1 MKSINRWGALYLLCW
16 AALIVAMFGIW
27 QQAHA
32 GPYVG
37 LTIASDNDVG
47 FCETTGR
54 CETVRAF
61 VGFDHSWGND
71 IYTDI
76 YASYEDR
83 IDGSDFYNPSR
94 VSATI
99 LKRF

>member
-1 MKSINRWGALYLLCW
+1 MTKRISLAVFVCLSLLGAS
-16 AALIVAMFGIW
+16 AV
-27 QQAHA
+27 A

-47 FCETTGR
+47 HCDTTGR
-54 CETVRAF
+54 CETARAF
-61 VGFDHSWGND
+61 VGYDKAWGNG
-71 IYTDI
+71 IYTDV

-83 IDGSDFYNPSR
+83 IDGRSTHDPSR

-99 LKRF
+99 MKRW

>member
-1 MKSINRWGALYLLCW
+1 MNKRISILAFVSLSVLGAS
-16 AALIVAMFGIW
+16 AV
-27 QQAHA
+27 A
-32 GPYVG
+32 GPYAG
-37 LTIASDNDVG
+37 LTLASDNDVG

-61 VGFDHSWGND
+61 VGYDHSWGND
-71 IYTDI
+71 IYTDV